1 MEIIFAPWRY
11 KYVSSGDAEDC
22 VFCRI
27 IGEENDDV
35 NLVLARTSYHIVL
48 LNRYPYTTGHLMIA
62 PLAHLA
68 DPCEAKSEELAELM
82 ALSVRACAALREQY
96 HPEGINIGMNIGR
109 SAGAGVDKH
118 YHMHVL
124 PRWTGDTSF
133 VTITGGA
140 RIIPEALDKTYKRL
154 KDSLQKNV

>member
-1 MEIIFAPWRY
+1 
-11 KYVSSGDAEDC
+11 
-22 VFCRI
+22 
-27 IGEENDDV
+27 
-35 NLVLARTSYHIVL
+35 
-48 LNRYPYTTGHLMIA
+48 MIA

-68 DPCEAKSEELAELM
+68 DLSEAKSEELAELM
-82 ALSVRACAALREQY
+82 MLSARACAALREQY